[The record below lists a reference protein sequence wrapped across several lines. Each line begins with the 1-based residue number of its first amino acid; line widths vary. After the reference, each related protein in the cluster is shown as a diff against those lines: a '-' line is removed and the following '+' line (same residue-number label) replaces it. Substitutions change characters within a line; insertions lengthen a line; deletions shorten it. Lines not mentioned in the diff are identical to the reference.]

1 MSRTDKER
9 ALTFQAAICL
19 SLSLVEYAI
28 PRPLPFVKLG
38 LANLPLIVTL
48 AFWGWKD
55 FLLLAL
61 LKAVSSALAGGTL
74 FSPVFP
80 VILAGSLSSALVM
93 KGTKTLLKDN
103 VSPIGV
109 SVLGSLASN
118 LSQLLLSSVLVY
130 GTAVWRLAPLVL
142 SLGLAT
148 GIILGLLAIWLEREQ
163 LDGLLMEGASLKG
176 ATTDESGRSLPF
188 WLLALTLVVVAC
200 TFRPASLAL
209 AWMLLLCAQRA
220 AGRKIR
226 LLPSLFLILALLLLS
241 VFTPNG
247 KVLCTLGRV
256 VFTEGALAEAAVR
269 GLKIC
274 GMMAASQAMV
284 GYIPPLKG
292 TFFRLLGD
300 TLATFGSFH
309 LSRGKGSVKDKIR
322 QTLKPEEE
330 IRRARRKHY
339 PILVSLFS
347 LLACLACV
355 IPL

>member
-9 ALTFQAAICL
+9 VLTFQAAICL

-48 AFWGWKD
+48 SFWDWRD

-80 VILAGSLSSALVM
+80 VVLAGSLSSALVM
-93 KGTKTLLKDN
+93 KGTKTVLKGN

-118 LSQLLLSSVLVY
+118 LSQLLLSSLLVY
-130 GTAVWRLAPLVL
+130 GPAVWRLAPLVL
-142 SLGLAT
+142 ALGLAT
-148 GIILGLLAIWLEREQ
+148 GLVLGLLAIWLEKEQ
-163 LDGLLMEGASLKG
+163 LDGLLREGGGLQTNEPNTK
-176 ATTDESGRSLPF
+176 DKRLPF
-188 WLLALTLVVVAC
+188 WLLAFSLVFVAC
-200 TFRPASLAL
+200 TSRLSSLAA
-209 AWMLLLCAQRA
+209 AWLLLLCAQKTS
-220 AGRKIR
+220 GRKIR
-226 LLPSLFLILALLLLS
+226 LLPSLFLILALLILS
-241 VFTPNG
+241 VCTPSG
-247 KVLCTLGRV
+247 KVLCSFGRI
-256 VFTEGALAEAAVR
+256 VFTEGALEEAAGR

-292 TFFRLLGD
+292 SFFRLLGD

-309 LSRGKGSVKDKIR
+309 LPRGKGNLKDKIR
-322 QTLKPEEE
+322 QTLTPEEG
-330 IRRARRKHY
+330 RRKTPRKHY
-339 PILVSLFS
+339 PALVSLFS
-347 LLACLACV
+347 LLACLVCV